1 MEIKKFMTLGAIVV
15 SVLVSAGF
23 FVAYA
28 VAYYTKDQSNISL
41 LTGAV
46 IASFSTI
53 VNFWMGSSAS
63 SQKKDDAT
71 AEAAVVAAAKPEER
85 PSDRR

>member
-15 SVLVSAGF
+15 SVLVAAAF
-23 FVAYA
+23 FLAYG

-46 IASFSTI
+46 IASFSTV

-63 SQKKDDAT
+63 SQKKDDAI
-71 AEAAVVAAAKPEER
+71 AAATPVTVVAPRE
-85 PSDRR
+85 P